1 MLILLLLSLGKTWYG
16 VDINREDIVDNF
28 DACVWEPAVVKSN
41 AIIGA
46 VEAATLIL
54 SVDETI
60 KNPKSG
66 GGPPAALPG
75 RGGRPRR
82 DM

>member
-1 MLILLLLSLGKTWYG
+1 M
-16 VDINREDIVDNF
+16 
-28 DACVWEPAVVKSN
+28 KSN
-41 AIIGA
+41 AITGA

-60 KNPKSG
+60 KNPKSTAA
-66 GGPPAALPG
+66 GPPAALPG
-75 RGGRPRR
+75 RGRRPRR

>member
-1 MLILLLLSLGKTWYG
+1 M
-16 VDINREDIVDNF
+16 
-28 DACVWEPAVVKSN
+28 WEPAVVKSN

-60 KNPKSG
+60 KNPKSSAA
-66 GGPPAALPG
+66 GPPAGLPG
-75 RGGRPRR
+75 GRGRRPRR